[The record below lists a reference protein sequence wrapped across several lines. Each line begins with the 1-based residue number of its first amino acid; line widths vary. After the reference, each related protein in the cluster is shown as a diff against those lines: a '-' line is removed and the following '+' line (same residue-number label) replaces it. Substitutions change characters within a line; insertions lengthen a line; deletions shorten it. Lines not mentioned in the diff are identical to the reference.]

1 MNTRELTGYEKT
13 LLAMLPENQG
23 YYDCPKDITGARLG
37 KLVGYAGEY
46 ETTEGSGEY
55 KHYVGERYWNFPR
68 GAERNPL
75 VMSAFVQTVV
85 NQLRDRTF
93 RSEHGE
99 IDCTFG
105 LPQGGLIPAFEIARL
120 YGCNYSCA
128 DKEVLELKTATSR
141 EKSRLTLGRHT
152 VEKGW
157 RIGLVEDL
165 GNNFST
171 TDKAIRL
178 VKEYGGIVTVIICM
192 INRSPEGLT
201 IWNHEGRS
209 IPIVQAVL
217 IPTPEYR
224 QDDPYVAAD
233 VEAGNVVWK
242 PKNNWDDLLQ
252 VA

>member
-1 MNTRELTGYEKT
+1 MIIRELTGHEKT
-13 LLAMLPENQG
+13 LLAMLPGNQG
-23 YYDCPKDITGARLG
+23 YYDCPKDDTGRRIG
-37 KLVGYAGEY
+37 NLVGYAGEY
-46 ETTEGSGEY
+46 ETAEGSGEY

-85 NQLRDRTF
+85 NQLRGMD
-93 RSEHGE
+93 ED
-99 IDCTFG
+99 IDCAFG

-152 VEKGW
+152 VEKDW
-157 RIGLVEDL
+157 RSSLVEDL

-178 VKEYGGIVTVIICM
+178 VEEHGGIVTVIICM

-201 IWNHEGRS
+201 IWNHEGRP

-252 VA
+252 IA